1 MPLFGRRRYW
11 GIVGPKDDGKGGGF
25 ATKVINFAGS
35 AVIGAATAGAG
46 TAVLAAAG
54 AATCSVGAAA
64 ATGAVTS
71 AAASIANKE
80 PTVQASAT
88 GKFGGGAR
96 HGNGDATHGKHEEGG
111 THHQDTADARAPEH
125 PVLPEPH
132 HQDRADARVP
142 EHPVLP
148 QPAGIET
155 REVQPTRLE
164 NTEPTMAEI
173 EAAFAELPPMP
184 HQLCQALPQLRKRAA
199 DERKKAEVATFVRD
213 EVWGPNFEQDAAGMI
228 MGPPDPGELV
238 FDALLGMAGNIF
250 LTQRAQKATKEAE
263 DLSGWVRKLETEGN
277 CGPEPSQSSSSS
289 SGSAGSKL

>member
-1 MPLFGRRRYW
+1 MPLFGRRRYL

-35 AVIGAATAGAG
+35 VAIGAATAGAG

-80 PTVQASAT
+80 PTIQSSAT

-96 HGNGDATHGKHEEGG
+96 RTNGDATHGKHEESGA
-111 THHQDTADARAPEH
+111 HHQDRADARAPEH
-125 PVLPEPH
+125 PVLRE
-132 HQDRADARVP
+132 A
-142 EHPVLP
+142 
-148 QPAGIET
+148 AGIEA
-155 REVQPTRLE
+155 REVQPTRQE

-173 EAAFAELPPMP
+173 EAAFAEKPPKP
-184 HQLCQALPQLRKRAA
+184 HQLCQALPQLRERAA
-199 DERKKAEVATFVRD
+199 VERKKAEVATFVRD
-213 EVWGPNFEQDAAGMI
+213 EVWGPNFEQDAEGMM
-228 MGPPDPGELV
+228 MGPPDRGELV
-238 FDALLGMAGNIF
+238 FDPLLGMAGTVF
-250 LTQRAQKATKEAE
+250 LTQRAQKATNKGE

-277 CGPEPSQSSSSS
+277 CGPEPIQSSSSS
-289 SGSAGSKL
+289 SGSSRRPKL

>member
-1 MPLFGRRRYW
+1 MPLFGRRRYL

-35 AVIGAATAGAG
+35 ALIGAATAGAG
-46 TAVLAAAG
+46 TAALAAAG
-54 AATCSVGAAA
+54 AATCSVAAAA

-96 HGNGDATHGKHEEGG
+96 RGNGHATHGKHEEGG
-111 THHQDTADARAPEH
+111 THHQDRADARAPEH
-125 PVLPEPH
+125 LVLPEP
-132 HQDRADARVP
+132 
-142 EHPVLP
+142 
-148 QPAGIET
+148 AGIEA

-164 NTEPTMAEI
+164 NTEPTMVEI
-173 EAAFAELPPMP
+173 EAAFAEKPPKP

-199 DERKKAEVATFVRD
+199 EERKKAEVAIFARD
-213 EVWGPNFEQDAAGMI
+213 EVWGPNFEQDAEGMI
-228 MGPPDPGELV
+228 MGPPDRGELV
-238 FDALLGMAGNIF
+238 FDPLLGMAGNIF

-277 CGPEPSQSSSSS
+277 CGPEPVQSSSSS
-289 SGSAGSKL
+289 SGSGSKL